1 MTSTSTSSTSFK
13 QKQVTVFCTL
23 LSDFFNDIYKS
34 YPDASLLMLI
44 KMSDAMI
51 LTNPSG
57 VVENFM
63 MCVEPFIEK
72 IKAKDEKFFLE
83 GGLTAGIGEE
93 YSFLNKEINKIV
105 GIWKDPKTSEK
116 TKKSIWKYFEVLVS
130 VGEKIGA

>member
-1 MTSTSTSSTSFK
+1 MSKEQSKKK
-13 QKQVTVFCTL
+13 QTKIFCTL

-44 KMSDAMI
+44 KISDGMI

-63 MCVEPFIEK
+63 ICVEPFIEK
-72 IKAKDEKFFLE
+72 IKAKDEGFFLE
-83 GGLTAGIGEE
+83 GGLSAGIGEE
-93 YSFLNKEINKIV
+93 YSFLNDEINKIV
-105 GIWKDPKTSEK
+105 NIWKNPATPEN

-130 VGEKIGA
+130 LGEKLV